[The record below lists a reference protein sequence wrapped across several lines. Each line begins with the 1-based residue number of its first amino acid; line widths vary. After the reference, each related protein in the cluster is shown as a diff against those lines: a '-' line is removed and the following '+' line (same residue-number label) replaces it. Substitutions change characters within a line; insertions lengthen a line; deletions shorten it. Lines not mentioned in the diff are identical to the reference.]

1 MPRFCILRRWW
12 GCGRARKKI
21 VRENLVICGVVERV
35 SCFFRFGSF
44 CLSWTFSSEW
54 SKCSRRT
61 RTLWGQRLSGI
72 PVLECIFW
80 RGTVVGV
87 TAAVRSQK
95 DILDILCYQCLCT
108 IPSTLPSH
116 SRFSLKSI
124 SYATKSHYRRRC
136 ILALFN
142 FSSPPDFSLTL

>member
-95 DILDILCYQCLCT
+95 VAAMVCDQTLCFVQRVYLHIPLLLLLIHLQIGGFSCLNTSC
-108 IPSTLPSH
+108 I
-116 SRFSLKSI
+116 FFIEWQKSE
-124 SYATKSHYRRRC
+124 
-136 ILALFN
+136 LLF
-142 FSSPPDFSLTL
+142 L